1 MENIELLQ
9 IKNLHVYYSESHI
22 LKGVSLCVEEG
33 ELVTLLGRN
42 GAGKTT
48 AIKSIMGL
56 IPSKE
61 GYIFLGGKNILGLK
75 PHMIARLGI
84 GFVPED
90 RRVFSSLTVLENLNL
105 PVIRKRGEG
114 WNLEKIYKYF
124 PRLKERQKHKG
135 FELSGGEQQMLAI
148 ARILRTKI
156 SLILLDE
163 PTEGLAP
170 MLVKSVEAILNE
182 IKKEKITLL
191 LVEQNTRFAQKVADK
206 HYIISNGGIVYAGT
220 NEGFIAD
227 DEIKKRFLG
236 V

>member
-1 MENIELLQ
+1 MTTILNLEDLTVHYGKIAALIKVSIEIREGQ
-9 IKNLHVYYSESHI
+9 I
-22 LKGVSLCVEEG
+22 
-33 ELVTLLGRN
+33 VTLLGAN

-48 AIKSIMGL
+48 TIKSIMGL

-124 PRLKERQKHKG
+124 
-135 FELSGGEQQMLAI
+135 
-148 ARILRTKI
+148 
-156 SLILLDE
+156 
-163 PTEGLAP
+163 
-170 MLVKSVEAILNE
+170 
-182 IKKEKITLL
+182 
-191 LVEQNTRFAQKVADK
+191 
-206 HYIISNGGIVYAGT
+206 
-220 NEGFIAD
+220 
-227 DEIKKRFLG
+227 
-236 V
+236 